1 MKEPTH
7 PLYLLLMLLV
17 TTVLSLDG
25 LTVTMKTPLISVP
38 RGVNV
43 TIPCDI
49 SDFTPG
55 KNINV
60 RWTKSQN
67 GQSHEVYS
75 YLPGQRTAS
84 RPGSYMKEESEIQ
97 KGNAALHIPQ
107 VQFSDDGEY
116 TCYVIVTPEGAEG
129 RSSLQVSALPSA
141 VLIPGDA
148 VTVELGSER
157 SVLCKVSNFYPK
169 EITIRWV
176 RHEKN
181 YFNFV
186 GQEDR
191 TCIGESINNKDGTF
205 NTTNHLTLL
214 PTKEDDGYK
223 YSCVVKHRSLRQD
236 LMKDFTLTVTEREDN
251 TGTVVTAVLLTL
263 FAVTLLLFA
272 GLLYYQVFK
281 KDPPILSEI
290 IGNDHLTDMTRSA
303 LTCHIM
309 NFKPKDLEIS
319 VCLKRPGEE
328 MKTIHIWRLPRDPE
342 SSAQVMMSD
351 NGGVNSATIDVER
364 QSLMN
369 GDVGPTQRP
378 LQLVMS
384 PVITSDR
391 PRLLRCIPWHRL
403 STYSCQCSVHITP
416 SFYEDNGAEFS
427 VHVSHPALTAPVS
440 RGRTLQVSGVAP
452 TFLRIVSPVYMA
464 HGDPMTMTCLISGFK
479 PKPLQITWLKM
490 DENNQETEIITWN
503 SDEGTDVRNN
513 IHKVTENEHKDK
525 SYTVQSALIIT
536 PTVKEDNGVTYICKT
551 YHPATEKS
559 VVKSLVMAVTAF
571 PILDPI
577 RLVEDKVRVGDK
589 MNLSCRIH
597 SFYPR
602 PIEAKW
608 YTEDGQSLPSDTTD
622 VLCDPSGL
630 YHLTSTMTYSPTLK
644 DLGKTF
650 TCEVRHESTG
660 ALRTTTWTLKDLV
673 SEPSVS
679 EISYSPPTPKSGD
692 MVTLSCDVT
701 DMYPKDFTVQWYKG
715 LNKMSSER
723 YNSKNMLKEESGA
736 FWGTI
741 EVKFPADSGF
751 HDEDF
756 RMELIHCGKIID
768 RIFRL
773 KLGESV
779 SRLPVLSDITSDPS
793 NPSYGQSV
801 TLRCKVTNCNPQD
814 TEVKWLKDEKPLE
827 KGQGVEKRIP
837 EKDGSLSCSLQ
848 ITATA
853 LDYGRPYTC
862 CVIHKG
868 TIVRKKHDL
877 TLPDKPPV
885 FSAISV
891 RPERPVA
898 GKEAEFTVTIS
909 GFTPDIRVKWYKD
922 FRTFPSDAITTSDLQ
937 IGRDS
942 LCTCSSTLRFT
953 PQPSDH
959 KASIRCE
966 TTHSVTKKLH
976 EQTYT
981 LNLAGRTSDEAGIFM
996 ILGSGHLKL
1005 PLRTK
1010 GIQCLTESPR
1020 VGDKVTLTCYV
1031 DGCDADYSEFAWKRG
1046 MYPIDGDIKNKT
1058 LQDGSGSFSTVTFT
1072 AQETD
1077 RDCRIT
1083 CEVNYNYETQVEH
1096 FTLKLL

>member
-17 TTVLSLDG
+17 TADG
-25 LTVTMKTPLISVP
+25 LTVTMKAPLISVL
-38 RGVNV
+38 REVNV

-49 SDFTPG
+49 SDFIPG
-55 KNINV
+55 KTINV

-67 GQSHEVYS
+67 GQDLLVYT
-75 YLPGQRTAS
+75 YTPGQRIPS
-84 RPGSYMKEESEIQ
+84 RPGSYMEEDREIQ

-141 VLIPGDA
+141 VLIPGDV

-157 SVLCKVSNFYPK
+157 SVSCEVSNFYPK
-169 EITIRWV
+169 DTLNIRWV
-176 RHEKN
+176 RHEKDSPK
-181 YFNFV
+181 YV
-186 GQEDR
+186 LLER
-191 TCIGESINNKDGTF
+191 ETCIGESINNTDGTF
-205 NTTNHLTLL
+205 NTTSHLTLY
-214 PTKEDDGYK
+214 PTMENNGYK

-236 LMKDFTLTVTEREDN
+236 LMMGFTLTVTEREDN

-272 GLLYYQVFK
+272 VLLYYQVFK
-281 KDPPILSEI
+281 KDPPVLSEI
-290 IGNDHLTDMTRSA
+290 IGSDHLTDMTRMT

-309 NFKPKDLEIS
+309 NFKPNNLEIS
-319 VCLKRPGEE
+319 VCLKRPGKEV
-328 MKTIHIWRLPRDPE
+328 KTILTWRSLRDPE
-342 SSAQVMMSD
+342 SSARVMMSD
-351 NGGVNSATIDVER
+351 NGGDSSAAIDIEQR
-364 QSLMN
+364 SLMN
-369 GDVGPTQRP
+369 GDVSPTQRP
-378 LQLVMS
+378 LQLDMS
-384 PVITSDR
+384 PVITPDR

-427 VHVSHPALTAPVS
+427 VQVSHPALTAPVYQK
-440 RGRTLQVSGVAP
+440 RTLQASGVAP
-452 TFLRIVSPVYMA
+452 ALLRIVSPVYMT
-464 HGDPMTMTCLISGFK
+464 HGKPMTLTCPIIGFK
-479 PKPLQITWLKM
+479 PKPLQITWLRK
-490 DENNQETEIITWN
+490 DKNNEETEIITWN
-503 SDEGTDVRNN
+503 SNDGTDVRNN
-513 IHKVTENEHKDK
+513 IHKLTENEHEDK
-525 SYTVQSALIIT
+525 SYSVQSALKIT
-536 PTVKEDNGVTYICKT
+536 PTVMEDDGATYICRT
-551 YHPATEKS
+551 HHPATDKRVEEA
-559 VVKSLVMAVTAF
+559 LVMAVTAV
-571 PILDPI
+571 PVLDPI
-577 RLVEDKVRVGDK
+577 RLVEDKVHVGDK

-597 SFYPR
+597 SFYPK

-630 YHLTSTMTYSPTLK
+630 YHLTSSMTYSPTLK

-650 TCEVRHESTG
+650 TCKVRHESTG
-660 ALRTTTWTLKDLV
+660 ALRTTTWRLEDLV
-673 SEPSVS
+673 SAPSVS
-679 EISYSPPTPKSGD
+679 EISCSPPTPKSCD
-692 MVTLSCDVT
+692 MVTLSCDVS
-701 DMYPKDFTVQWYKG
+701 DLYPPEINVQWYKG
-715 LNKMSSER
+715 LHKISQDNYKQRE
-723 YNSKNMLKEESGA
+723 SKPYQ
-736 FWGTI
+736 GTI
-741 EVKFPADSGF
+741 EVKFTVDSGC
-751 HDEDF
+751 HEQDF
-756 RMELIHCGKIID
+756 RMELNHCGKPIE
-768 RIFRL
+768 RKFRL
-773 KLGESV
+773 ILGGHS
-779 SRLPVLSDITSDPS
+779 SLPVLSDITSDPS

-814 TEVKWLKDEKPLE
+814 TEVKWLKGEKPLE

-853 LDYGRPYTC
+853 LDYGRSYTC
-862 CVIHKG
+862 CVIYKG
-868 TIVRKKHDL
+868 TIVRKNIYV

-898 GKEAEFTVTIS
+898 GEEAEFTVTIS
-909 GFTPDIRVKWYKD
+909 GFTPDIKVKWYKD
-922 FRTFPSDAITTSDLQ
+922 FSTFPSDAITTSDLQ

-953 PQPSDH
+953 PQPNDD

-966 TTHSVTKKLH
+966 ATHSVTKKVH

-981 LNLAGRTSDEAGIFM
+981 LNLAGRTSDEAGKHFSSTRPD
-996 ILGSGHLKL
+996 SGQLKL
-1005 PLRTK
+1005 RLRTK

-1031 DGCDADYSEFAWKRG
+1031 DGCDADYSEFAWRRG
-1046 MYPIDGDIKNKT
+1046 MYPINGDIKNEN
-1058 LQDGSGSFSTVTFT
+1058 LEDGSGSFSTVTFT

-1083 CEVNYNYETQVEH
+1083 CEVNYDYETLEEH